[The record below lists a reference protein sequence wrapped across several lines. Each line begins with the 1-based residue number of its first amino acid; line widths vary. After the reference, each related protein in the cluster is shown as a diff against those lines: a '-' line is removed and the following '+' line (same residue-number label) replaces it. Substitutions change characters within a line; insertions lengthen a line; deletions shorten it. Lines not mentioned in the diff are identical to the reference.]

1 MRHKDPVWKN
11 CRLWKERGKSQWP
24 VRIRTVKPGVHVIHM
39 LRLYFLGMR
48 CSRKL
53 FDHEA

>member
-1 MRHKDPVWKN
+1 MRSQ
-11 CRLWKERGKSQWP
+11 RLA
-24 VRIRTVKPGVHVIHM
+24 RIRTVKPGVHVIHT